1 MLLQY
6 DKMEKKAVFLSLLLH
21 YSTIK
26 MSKILPAGIDFGNL
40 KTLMEIFQINEK
52 NPETSQLVNVVD
64 RNGSKV
70 PP

>member
-1 MLLQY
+1 
-6 DKMEKKAVFLSLLLH
+6 
-21 YSTIK
+21 
-26 MSKILPAGIDFGNL
+26 
-40 KTLMEIFQINEK
+40 MEIFQINEK